1 MEHPIFFLSWIV
13 DAIGLGKVVE
23 PLYGAYHTPHVL
35 YTWLAMAFLVVVGV
49 LATKGISMI
58 PTKGQNVLEV
68 MLKGMEDFVVDV
80 AGEEGRRFFPILAT
94 VFLYIL
100 VCNLFGLIPGF
111 FPPTATVNTTAS
123 VALIVVPLTHII
135 GVMYHGPGYIKHF
148 LGPIWWMAP
157 IIFPI
162 ELIGHAARI
171 LSLSIRLFGNI
182 AGHELVV
189 MILFG
194 LAGLFFAPVP
204 ILVLGIFVS
213 IVQAFVFFLLSI
225 MYFAGAMEHAH

>member
-1 MEHPIFFLSWIV
+1 MEHPIFFLTSLV
-13 DAIGLGKVVE
+13 DAVGMTEVVS

-35 YTWLAMAFLVVVGV
+35 YTWLAMALLIIAGI
-49 LATKGISMI
+49 LATKSVSMF
-58 PTKGQNVLEV
+58 PGKWQNFIEILVQ
-68 MLKGMEDFVVDV
+68 GMEDFTVDV
-80 AGEEGRRFFPILAT
+80 AGEEGRRFFPILAS

-100 VCNLFGLIPGF
+100 LCNLFGLIPGF

-123 VALIVVPLTHII
+123 CALVIVIGTHVI
-135 GVMYHGPGYIKHF
+135 GLMYHGVKYIKHF

-157 IIFPI
+157 LIFPI
-162 ELIGHAARI
+162 EIIGHVARV

-204 ILVLGIFVS
+204 IMALGIFVS
-213 IVQAFVFFLLSI
+213 VVQAFVFFLLSI
-225 MYFAGAMEHAH
+225 MYFSGSMEHAH

>member
-1 MEHPIFFLSWIV
+1 MEHPIFFLTKLFE
-13 DAIGLGKVVE
+13 AIGLGHFAH
-23 PLYGAYHTPHVL
+23 LYPHLL
-35 YTWLAMAFLVVVGV
+35 YTWLAMILLTLFGV
-49 LATKGISMI
+49 LATRGVSLI
-58 PTKGQNVLEV
+58 PTKGQNFMEL
-68 MLKGMEDFVVDV
+68 LIKGMEDFVVDV

-111 FPPTATVNTTAS
+111 YPPTATVNTTAS
-123 VALIVVPLTHII
+123 CALVVVPMTHII
-135 GVMYHGPGYIKHF
+135 GVMYHGPKYIKHF

-189 MILFG
+189 GILFL
-194 LAGLFFAPVP
+194 LAGAFFAPVP
-204 ILVLGIFVS
+204 IMFLGIFVS

>member
-1 MEHPIFFLSWIV
+1 MEHPIFFLTWIV
-13 DAIGLGKVVE
+13 DKLGLEDVVS
-23 PLYGAYHTPHVL
+23 PLYGTYHTPHVL
-35 YTWLAMAFLVVVGV
+35 YTWLAMIILIIFGV
-49 LATKGISMI
+49 LASRGTSLI
-58 PTKGQNVLEV
+58 PGKWQNFMELLV
-68 MLKGMEDFVVDV
+68 KGMEDFVVDV

-123 VALIVVPLTHII
+123 CALVIVIMTHVI
-135 GVMYHGPGYIKHF
+135 GVMYHGPKYIKHF

-194 LAGLFFAPVP
+194 LAGMFFAPVP
-204 ILVLGIFVS
+204 IMVLGIFVS
-213 IVQAFVFFLLSI
+213 VVQAFVFFLLSI
-225 MYFAGAMEHAH
+225 MYFSGSMEHAH